1 MSVNGE
7 KWYCNGGD
15 AELILSIYWKE
26 QNKSTVSKMFMFSNW
41 VTEQIMRKILSY
53 LEGLR

>member
-1 MSVNGE
+1 MGKSDNAMVEMLSPFYLFTG
-7 KWYCNGGD
+7 K
-15 AELILSIYWKE
+15 EL
-26 QNKSTVSKMFMFSNW
+26 NKSTVSKIVMFSNW